1 MANNFLGSHCLLGD
15 DRPDR
20 TGRGRGGGEVYGLSQ
35 VGGSRPIMDVLKEM
49 GVDLDSPEP
58 FARALSVIDRLVEE
72 MDALAA
78 KAASIT
84 DQG

>member
-1 MANNFLGSHCLLGD
+1 MIDRIERDGAAAAEKYMAFL
-15 DRPDR
+15 R
-20 TGRGRGGGEVYGLSQ
+20 
-35 VGGSRPIMDVLKEM
+35 VGGSRPIIDVLKEM
-49 GVDLDSPEP
+49 GVDLNSPEP